1 MKAIKHQLTDVAI
14 TATFI
19 LLGFVLGYAYNQMGA
34 IERAQEVIERNGGKA
49 DAQDLSYIAIGET
62 IKPE

>member
-1 MKAIKHQLTDVAI
+1 MNAIKHQLTDVAI
-14 TATFI
+14 TASFI
-19 LLGFVLGYAYNQMGA
+19 LLGFALGYLYGQMGT

-62 IKPE
+62 SKSK